1 MIFLKIACK
10 RFLLSFEKKIQKCY
24 KKNVIF
30 GLIKVV
36 FLQNTLFA
44 LLEIEYNKVEEKNW

>member
-1 MIFLKIACK
+1 MIFLKCACK
-10 RFLLSFEKKIQKCY
+10 RFLLSFEKKKIQKCF

-30 GLIKVV
+30 GQIEVV

-44 LLEIEYNKVEEKNW
+44 LLEIEYNKVEEKN